1 MGGMSSRPFSV
12 SPGRV
17 HGSVFTHPMLAPVES
32 RENKQSGRRH
42 TAATHRGRRSVNQR
56 ATKSYRSSALLVSF
70 TAFAALVFTSLFLY
84 TIASLMEGVGLDAV
98 TDPVGWLRELDYAV
112 ALDALSNAAEVVAAV
127 LAIAITV
134 VAIVLELAAN
144 RYSHQIT
151 QLFVSDPVNIVVM
164 SLFVITTVQC
174 VWIATTLDPA
184 VADAFLPNA
193 GFAIT
198 MTLVTVSLL
207 VLLPYFA
214 FVLSFLSPVNV
225 IQKIRDSAVKSMV
238 KARPNAIEAAK
249 AKVRQAVDELQDVA
263 RSATEH
269 SDRGI
274 AMASVDALSELMF
287 DYQDLRSEL
296 PPAWFNVQESV
307 AQDPDFLALAPSA
320 LSQID
325 SDGTWVEVKIMR
337 QYLSLMGQSVPN
349 SRDVANL
356 IGINTERIATMSI
369 DQSPQL
375 LDLCIR
381 CFNSYLRTTINA
393 GDPRTTYYLMNQYRL
408 LAEGLLEKEMN
419 ERVMEVMNHFQYYG
433 QLGYETGQT
442 FLLEAAAH
450 DIAQLLE
457 QSVRTASPL
466 VDDLL
471 ALLLELDQEIKSE
484 TQEESLLGVR
494 RIQIQVATLFLR
506 MGDEERA
513 RRIAADLKQE
523 PLERLLRVHDGLMT
537 EERPQYWEFTDRSV
551 NFGYLAPER
560 RRHLGTL
567 FGWLSEQ
574 S

>member
-1 MGGMSSRPFSV
+1 M
-12 SPGRV
+12 
-17 HGSVFTHPMLAPVES
+17 
-32 RENKQSGRRH
+32 NK
-42 TAATHRGRRSVNQR
+42 R
-56 ATKSYRSSALLVSF
+56 ATKSHRSTALLVSL
-70 TAFAALVFTSLFLY
+70 TAFAALVFTSFLLY
-84 TIASLMEGVGLDAV
+84 AIASLMEGVGLDAL
-98 TDPVGWLRELDYAV
+98 TNPIGWLRDLDHAV

-164 SLFVITTVQC
+164 SLFVVTTVQC

-193 GFAIT
+193 GVAIT
-198 MTLVTVSLL
+198 MGLVTVSLL

-225 IQKIRDSAVKSMV
+225 IEKIRESALKAMV
-238 KARPNAIEAAK
+238 KARPNSVEAAK
-249 AKVRQAVDELQDVA
+249 LKVQQAVDELQDVA
-263 RSATEH
+263 RSATEQ

-274 AMASVDALSELMF
+274 AMASVNALSELLY
-287 DYQDLRSEL
+287 DYQALRDTL
-296 PPAWFNVQESV
+296 PESWFKVDERV
-307 AQDPDFLALAPSA
+307 TQDPDFVALAPSA
-320 LSQID
+320 LVQID
-325 SDGTWVEVKIMR
+325 DQGIWVEVKILR

-356 IGINTERIATMSI
+356 IGINTQRIAVMSV
-369 DQSPQL
+369 DHSPEL

-393 GDPRTTYYLMNQYRL
+393 RDPRTTYYLMNQYRL
-408 LAEGLLEKEMN
+408 LAECLLEKQMN
-419 ERVMEVMNHFQYYG
+419 ERVMEIMNHFQFYG
-433 QLGYETGQT
+433 QLGYEMGTT

-450 DIAQLLE
+450 DIAEMLE
-457 QSVRTASPL
+457 QAVNRDSPL

-471 ALLLELDQEIKSE
+471 SLLLELDQEIKSE
-484 TQEESLLGVR
+484 TQEESLLSVR
-494 RIQIQVATLFLR
+494 RVQIQVATFFMQL
-506 MGDEERA
+506 GDEERA
-513 RRIAADLKQE
+513 RRIATDLKDE
-523 PLERLLRVHDGLMT
+523 RLERLTRVQDALNA
-537 EERPQYWEFTDRSV
+537 EERPLYWEFTDRSV

-560 RRHLGTL
+560 RQHLGTL

-574 S
+574 N